1 MAVPKIVT
9 ERLTLREIKSKDIF
23 AHTELF
29 SDRETMELFGGAPLT
44 NDLEIKDV
52 IEANRKGFELGHSK
66 FWVVTLTEEREFIG
80 FVRLLS
86 YNSNYFD
93 VSYSSMGDARN
104 TVEFL
109 KYIDKSGWEIDYAL
123 LKGYRGN
130 GIMTESLMAILDFCY
145 EANISPLYAKVN
157 SMSNLA
163 TVRLLKNSGFVE
175 HVPQL
180 NEKGEL
186 GMIYKWEV

>member
-52 IEANRKGFELGHSK
+52 IETNRKGFELGISM
-66 FWVVTLTEEREFIG
+66 FWVVTLSEEKEFIG
-80 FVRLLS
+80 FIRLLS

-93 VSYSSMGDARN
+93 VSYASMGEARN
-104 TVEFL
+104 TSEFL
-109 KYIDKSGWEIDYAL
+109 QKIDKNGWEIDYAL
-123 LKGYRGN
+123 LKDYRRN
-130 GIMTESLMAILDFCY
+130 GIMTEALIAILDFCS
-145 EANISPLYAKVN
+145 ETNISLLYAKVN
-157 SMSNLA
+157 SISNVA
-163 TVRLLKNSGFVE
+163 TVRLLQNFGFVE
-175 HVPQL
+175 HIPQL
-180 NEKGEL
+180 NHNGEL
-186 GMIYKWEV
+186 GMIYKWEI